1 MKIKQDWLSKL
12 LNEAEMCKQQRECDT
27 REARAGCSPGPGQG
41 EEVRAAVRRCTHS
54 VPRSP
59 RSGNCLWCSWWT
71 AGPWPRSGS
80 SGATAGVRDR
90 NERQARTQKNPKWH
104 NCQLHEQQTTDQG
117 RVNTAKEPQ
126 GLICLSR
133 NSDRLASP
141 GLLGSPFPS
150 NRGKLSLR
158 ISSKP
163 HCRFA
168 AWDKW
173 DKNIILQDQFPLLMC
188 VLVLMKTKG
197 RFAQEAGTSSCK
209 GQISPGGSCLNAPHD
224 DLPMT
229 SAWGDSP
236 EVQAGQLYPTK
247 LPWGLPEVWFKQ
259 DL

>member
-1 MKIKQDWLSKL
+1 MWHQ
-12 LNEAEMCKQQRECDT
+12 
-27 REARAGCSPGPGQG
+27 GGQG
-41 EEVRAAVRRCTHS
+41 WVLPRSWPRRRGQSCSQALYSLCASQSTQWELPLMFLMDCRAMASFWLVRRDCGSQRQEWAASKDPKKPQVTQLPAAWTANHR
-54 VPRSP
+54 PRSSEYSQGTSRLDLP
-59 RSGNCLWCSWWT
+59 LKEQWSFGISRTSGVS
-71 AGPWPRSGS
+71 
-80 SGATAGVRDR
+80 
-90 NERQARTQKNPKWH
+90 
-104 NCQLHEQQTTDQG
+104 
-117 RVNTAKEPQ
+117 
-126 GLICLSR
+126 
-133 NSDRLASP
+133 
-141 GLLGSPFPS
+141 FPS